1 MAIDKVRFVTIA
13 GNIDLDITPEFNMEQ
28 QMTAIRGCGY
38 MMGPN
43 VYLPVTSIL
52 AVFTYDSEVAR
63 QYGSTFDL
71 NAAPKGKMN

>member
-13 GNIDLDITPEFNMEQ
+13 GNIDLDIQPDFDLAQ
-28 QMTAIRGCGY
+28 QINLIRSAGY

-43 VYLPVTSIL
+43 VYLPLTSIL
-52 AVFTYDSEVAR
+52 AVFVYDSEIAK
-63 QYGSTFDL
+63 QIGPTFDL